1 MPNAVRQGIN
11 ESNFLKISVCK
22 YLFCKPLVEFN
33 EFGLYGDKTVLGD
46 LYREK
51 WGCAEVKFLRQEKP
65 EYRVY
70 ATDFLCTYFFR
81 A

>member
-51 WGCAEVKFLRQEKP
+51 
-65 EYRVY
+65 
-70 ATDFLCTYFFR
+70 
-81 A
+81 